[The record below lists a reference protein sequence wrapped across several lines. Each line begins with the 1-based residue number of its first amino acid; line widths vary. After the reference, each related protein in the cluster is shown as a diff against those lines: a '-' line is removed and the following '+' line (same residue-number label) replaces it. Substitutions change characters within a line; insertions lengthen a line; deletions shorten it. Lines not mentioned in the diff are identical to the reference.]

1 MKIDKKM
8 ITIHEKVHYN
18 ATKLALDSV
27 NKFGFYKCY
36 KTEKIAKDIKELFGV
51 NVKVGS
57 GVLLQIETL
66 DNEKQL
72 TLF

>member
-1 MKIDKKM
+1 MKDIAER
-8 ITIHEKVHYN
+8 IHYN
-18 ATKLALDSV
+18 ATKHALDSV

-36 KTEKIAKDIKELFGV
+36 KTEEIAKDIKELFGV
-51 NVKVGS
+51 DVKVGS